1 MADFGMW
8 APYVPVATKLRNAA
22 KAAEKVAKKA
32 GRKPQPVTLTGR
44 SIATTFWGR
53 AWCDNLV
60 NWKDYDNR
68 LPRGVTYLRNGSV
81 ADLLSGKFSRGIME
95 QLTSTK
101 TGLFPAAHDLKMSCS
116 CPDSS
121 SCCKHIAAV
130 FYAIGVRLDHEPQLL
145 FQLRGVD
152 HLELVAHA
160 VTAENLE
167 KELTPTKSSDLQTD
181 DLGEL
186 FGIELA
192 ADIGETPVVRE
203 SVKNLAPQQTAPA
216 KPAPGK
222 KKAPTAKITASK
234 KAAATKNTAPTKK
247 TAAAEMATA
256 TKRKA
261 AAKKN
266 SAVKSTARPG
276 KDNPAATATRTDMQA
291 LRDALTDV
299 SISDIQSR
307 KSKTKRR

>member
-192 ADIGETPVVRE
+192 A
-203 SVKNLAPQQTAPA
+203 
-216 KPAPGK
+216 
-222 KKAPTAKITASK
+222 
-234 KAAATKNTAPTKK
+234 
-247 TAAAEMATA
+247 EMATA

-261 AAKKN
+261 ATKKT

-276 KDNPAATATRTDMQA
+276 KDKPAATATRTDMQA

-299 SISDIQSR
+299 SINDIQSR